1 VKSVAFLIN
10 LGIKEKSRYS
20 YFYIGFIIL
29 LAVQVWPVTASDNK
43 REQDYAAMLEQQ
55 PLLGKIVW
63 FETAGQR
70 VLGLYTEAEK
80 TDNTNAVII
89 LHDMGAYPDQKLVVF
104 ELRTQ
109 LPLHNWT
116 SLALQM
122 PLRETSASEED
133 YYSLFPEA
141 EARIANAVDYLHT
154 HGVKNIVLVG
164 YGLGALMA
172 TYTVSKKPSAFA
184 GLITISLPVPAA
196 TASEVQAENFI
207 KTISLPFLDLYA
219 EFDLPT
225 VLDTVRLRRMA
236 GKDNPVFWQQQLDNE
251 NHTYQQDH
259 ERLVKRVYSWL
270 GTTFQNK

>member
-1 VKSVAFLIN
+1 MK
-10 LGIKEKSRYS
+10 KKTRYES
-20 YFYIGFIIL
+20 FCIGFILL
-29 LAVQVWPVTASDNK
+29 LAMQVCPVFASDNK
-43 REQDYAAMLEQQ
+43 REQDYAALLERQL
-55 PLLGKIVW
+55 LLGKIVW
-63 FETAGQR
+63 LEAAGQR
-70 VLGLYTEAEK
+70 FLGLYTEAEK
-80 TDNTNAVII
+80 TDNSNAVII
-89 LHDMGAYPDQKLVVF
+89 LHEMGAYPDQKSVAF

-109 LPLHNWT
+109 LPRHNWA

-122 PLRETSASEED
+122 PLRETSATEED

-141 EARIANAVDYLHT
+141 EARVASAVEYLHNQ
-154 HGVKNIVLVG
+154 GAKNIVLVG

-172 TYTVSKKPSAFA
+172 TYSVSKKPSVFA
-184 GLITISLPVPAA
+184 ALITISLPVPSS
-196 TASEVQAENFI
+196 TVSEVQTEAFI

-236 GKDNPVFWQQQLDNE
+236 GKDNPMFWQQQLDNE